1 MARGCAATA
10 PLAGHCGHLPWAL
23 LTLEHMS
30 GFAHLHVHTEYSM
43 LDGAA
48 KLDPLFQEAVKN
60 GQTALGIT
68 DHGYLF
74 GAYDFYKTAQKYGVK
89 PIIGLEAYLTPGTS
103 RRDRSRVTWGTPAQD
118 KDDVSAR
125 GSYTHMTLW
134 AKNNTGLHNLMRM
147 GSHASLEGQWGKW
160 PRLDRELLNS
170 YGEGLIATT
179 GCPSGEVQ
187 TRLRLGQFDEALAAA
202 GEFQDIF
209 GRENFYV
216 EFMDHG
222 IEIERRVR
230 NDLLELAKR
239 IGSPLLATND
249 SHYVSKADVDTHA
262 AMLCLATGSTLQD
275 PDRFAFE
282 GDTYYLRDS
291 EDMLRTFADL
301 PGACANTLVIAEQC
315 DISFRTTADGANF
328 MPDFPVPPGEDVTSW
343 FVKEVE
349 RGLLYRYPGGISAQV
364 RERAEYEVGVI
375 AQMGFPSYFLVVAD
389 FITWAKDRGIRVGPG
404 RGSGPGSMVAYALR
418 ITDLDPIEHGLLFER
433 FLNPERV
440 SMPDFDVD
448 FDDRRRDEV
457 MDYVVHKYGDDRVA
471 QVVTFGTMKPK
482 AAIKDSARVLGYPYA
497 MGDTITKALP
507 PAVAAKD
514 VPLNK
519 LFDTTYERYGEAT
532 ELRQLYHEDP
542 DVKKVIDLATGL
554 EGIKR
559 NWGVHACAVI
569 MSSAP
574 LTDIIPV
581 MRHPRDGFQMT
592 QFEYPLC
599 EDLGLLK
606 MDFLGLRN
614 LTVISDALENIA
626 ANGKDVPDLE
636 HLGFDDRPTY
646 ELLSRGDSL
655 GVFQL
660 DGSGLRTLLKQM
672 RPDSFEDISAT
683 IALYRPGPMDAGSHT
698 NYALRKN
705 GQQKVEPIHPEL
717 AEPLAEILD
726 TTYGLIVYQEQVM
739 AIAQKVAG
747 YSLGQADLLR
757 RAMGKKKKEILEKE
771 KVPFR
776 DGMLERGYTE
786 GCIDTLWELLVPF
799 SGYAFNKSHSA
810 AYALVA
816 YYTAYLKA
824 NYPTEYMGALLTST
838 QGNKDKMAIYLAECR
853 RMGITV
859 LTPDL
864 NASSQNFTPVG
875 TTIRFGLA
883 GVRNVGANV
892 VDGIIAGREAG
903 EYASFADFLSKV
915 PIQVC
920 TKRVME
926 SLIKAGAFDSLG
938 VTRRSLIA
946 VHEDA
951 IDEIISIKRNE
962 AAGQFDL
969 FSMDEGADQ
978 SMTVTVPE
986 LGEWDKKDKLGF
998 EREMLG
1004 LYVSDHPLFGLEHLL
1019 ERSSTAHIGELG
1031 EIGEGTSVTL
1041 AGLVTAVS
1049 RRVTKAGKTWAIA
1062 TVEDLTGETE
1072 VMFFPPS
1079 YQKVAVSLAEDQ
1091 VVRVT
1096 ARLQTR
1102 DESTTAI
1109 GQELEVL
1116 NTLEENVIPVTVRI
1130 AEPRCTEGLITEVR
1144 TVLSRHPGD
1153 APVFIKVVART
1164 GSQTMKVGDRY
1175 RVDPGADLSA
1185 DLKALLGPGCLS

>member
-1 MARGCAATA
+1 M
-10 PLAGHCGHLPWAL
+10 PD
-23 LTLEHMS
+23 
-30 GFAHLHVHTEYSM
+30 FAHLHVHTEYSM

-48 KLDPLFQEAVKN
+48 KLDPLFQKAVEN
-60 GQTALGIT
+60 GQKSLGIT

-74 GAYDFYKTAQKYGVK
+74 GAYDFYQTAQKYGVK
-89 PIIGLEAYLTPGTS
+89 PIIGLEAYLTPQTS
-103 RRDRSRVTWGTPAQD
+103 RRDRTRVKWGTPAQE

-125 GSYTHMTLW
+125 GSYTHMTMW
-134 AKNNTGLHNLMRM
+134 ARNNEGLHNLMRL
-147 GSHASLEGQWGKW
+147 GSMASLDGQWGKW
-160 PRLDRELLNS
+160 PRMDRELLNT
-170 YGEGLIATT
+170 YGAGLIATT

-187 TRLRLGQFDEALAAA
+187 TRLRLGQFDEALRAA

-216 EFMDHG
+216 ELMDHG
-222 IEIERRVR
+222 IEIERRTKK
-230 NDLLELAKR
+230 DLIELAKK
-239 IGSPLLATND
+239 IGARLVATND
-249 SHYVSKADVDTHA
+249 SHYVAKDEKDVHS
-262 AMLCLATGSTLQD
+262 AMLCLSTGTTLND

-291 EDMLRTFADL
+291 DDMYRVFADV
-301 PGACANTLVIAEQC
+301 PEACESTLLIAEQC
-315 DISFRTTADGANF
+315 DVSFRTTRDGANY
-328 MPDFPVPPGEDVTSW
+328 MPNFPVPAGEDVTSW
-343 FVKEVE
+343 FIKEVE
-349 RGLLYRYPGGISAQV
+349 RGLAYRYPNGVSSEV
-364 RERAEYEVGVI
+364 RERAKFETDI
-375 AQMGFPSYFLVVAD
+375 ILQMGFPAYFLVVAD
-389 FITWAKDRGIRVGPG
+389 FINWAKDRGIRVGPG

-457 MDYVVHKYGDDRVA
+457 MDYVVEKYGDDRVA

-497 MGDTITKALP
+497 MGDQITKAFP
-507 PAVAAKD
+507 PAVGAKD
-514 VPLNK
+514 IPLGK
-519 LFDTTYERYGEAT
+519 LFDTEYERYGEAT

-542 DVKKVIDLATGL
+542 DVKKVIDLAQGL

-569 MSSAP
+569 MSSEP

-614 LTVISDALENIA
+614 LTVISDALENIKM
-626 ANGKDVPDLE
+626 NGKEVPDLE
-636 HLGFDDRPTY
+636 HLSFDDRPTY

-660 DGSGLRTLLKQM
+660 DGGGLRTLLKQM
-672 RPDSFEDISAT
+672 RPDNFEDISAT
-683 IALYRPGPMDAGSHT
+683 IALYRPGPMDAHSHT
-698 NYALRKN
+698 NYAFRKN
-705 GQQKVEPIHPEL
+705 GLQKVEPIHSEL
-717 AEPLAEILD
+717 AEPLKEILD

-747 YSLGQADLLR
+747 YSLGQADMLR
-757 RAMGKKKKEILEKE
+757 RAMGKKKKEILDKE
-771 KVPFR
+771 KIPFR
-776 DGMLERGYTE
+776 EGMLKNGYSDA
-786 GCIDTLWELLVPF
+786 CIDKLWEILVPF

-824 NYPTEYMGALLTST
+824 NYPTEYMAALLTST
-838 QGNKDKMAIYLAECR
+838 QGNKDKMAIYLSECR

-859 LTPDL
+859 LTPDV
-864 NASSQNFTPVG
+864 NASAQNFTPVEND
-875 TTIRFGLA
+875 IRFGLA
-883 GVRNVGANV
+883 GIRNVGANV
-892 VDGIIAGREAG
+892 VEGIIEGREGG
-903 EYASFADFLSKV
+903 EYTSFADFLSKA

-920 TKRVME
+920 TKRVVE
-926 SLIKAGAFDSLG
+926 SLAKAGALDSLG
-938 VTRRSLIA
+938 HTRRGI
-946 VHEDA
+946 VTIHEDA

-969 FSMDEGADQ
+969 FSMDDGADQ
-978 SMTVTVPE
+978 SMTVVVPDLE
-986 LGEWDKKDKLGF
+986 EWEKRDKLGF

-1019 ERSSTAHIGELG
+1019 DRSASIRIGELG
-1031 EIGEGTSVTL
+1031 DHAGEGSKVTL
-1041 AGLVTAVS
+1041 AGLVTSIS

-1062 TVEDLTGETE
+1062 TVEDLSGETE
-1072 VMFFPPS
+1072 VMFFPGQ

-1091 VVRVT
+1091 VVKVEARV
-1096 ARLQTR
+1096 QIR
-1102 DESTTAI
+1102 DESPTAI

-1116 NTLEENVIPVTVRI
+1116 NTLDEAKAAPVTLRI
-1130 AEPRCTEGLITEVR
+1130 AEPRCTESLITELR
-1144 TVLSRHPGD
+1144 DVLSRRPGD
-1153 APVFIKVVART
+1153 TPVFIKVVARN
-1164 GSQTMKVGDRY
+1164 GAHLMQLGDRY
-1175 RVDPGADLSA
+1175 RVEPGPDLSG